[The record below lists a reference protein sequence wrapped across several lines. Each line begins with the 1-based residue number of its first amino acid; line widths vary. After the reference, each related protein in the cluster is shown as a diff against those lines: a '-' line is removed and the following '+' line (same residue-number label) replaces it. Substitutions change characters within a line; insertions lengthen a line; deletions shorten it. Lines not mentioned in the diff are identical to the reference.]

1 MIVVLDTNILISA
14 IFWRGNP
21 YRVVRNA
28 LKKKYSLYLSTEIL
42 NELEEKLKVKF
53 KFPEDNINNHI
64 ELLKEYGKIIV
75 PISKVNAIKEDP
87 DDNKVLEC
95 AETAKADYIV
105 SGDAHL
111 LKLKEFKGIKI
122 VTAKEFLG
130 IID

>member
-21 YRVVRNA
+21 YEVVRNA

-42 NELEEKLKVKF
+42 NELEEKLRIKF
-53 KFPEDNINNHI
+53 KFPEDNISNHI
-64 ELLKEYGKIIV
+64 ELLKEYGKIVV

-130 IID
+130 IIN